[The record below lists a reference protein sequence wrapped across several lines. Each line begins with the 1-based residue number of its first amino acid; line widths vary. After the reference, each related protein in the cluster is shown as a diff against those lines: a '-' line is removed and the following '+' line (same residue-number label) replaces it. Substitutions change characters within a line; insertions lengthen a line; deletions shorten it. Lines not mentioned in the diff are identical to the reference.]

1 MADEAPKELNNPG
14 AVPAPPRTDNATAES
29 FTSQGQAWNLEGMT
43 IAERVALAAGEIETV
58 LRDQERK
65 DRGYNYAGTDA
76 IFKRARPMLARYGL
90 DLRHTFVKIDIVN
103 LNKVDYLDMHMRAWF
118 ACPSPRLTREGN
130 NAFQVAA
137 NRGEW
142 EEAPSDAFLMLRW
155 LGPESYEGGGSRLMK
170 GWLRR
175 RLLIDTGEEDS
186 QEGEE
191 EKDTGKPDRQAQ
203 AAAQQRQQHAAT
215 VAATA
220 GGDRGGMGS
229 RKPGR
234 CRTAHLCPVL
244 QGPARAFQERHVSM
258 KQFGIQNA
266 YMGQGKGGV
275 QRHAERLAAYNQG
288 IAGGYRQDAVR
299 C

>member
-1 MADEAPKELNNPG
+1 MTDEAPKELNNPG
-14 AVPAPPRTDNATAES
+14 AVPAPPRTDNATAEAIA
-29 FTSQGQAWNLEGMT
+29 SQGQAWLEGMT

-65 DRGYNYAGTDA
+65 DRGYNYAGVDA

-118 ACPSPRLTREGN
+118 ACPAPGSHGKGTML
-130 NAFQVAA
+130 FQVAA

-191 EKDTGKPDRQAQ
+191 EKDTGKPERQQ
-203 AAAQQRQQHAAT
+203 AAAPPPAQQRQQQAAD
-215 VAATA
+215 AAGQKATA
-220 GGDRGGMGS
+220 AEWEAENKAAAEQHTSAPFFKDLR
-229 RKPGR
+229 
-234 CRTAHLCPVL
+234 
-244 QGPARAFQERHVSM
+244 AR
-258 KQFGIQNA
+258 
-266 YMGQGKGGV
+266 YKGATSV
-275 QRHAERLAAYNQG
+275 
-288 IAGGYRQDAVR
+288 
-299 C
+299 